1 MYLKKKY
8 RQTLVLFIVCYFIIT
23 IYFLFVPISS
33 HFNRFNN
40 SYLKTQA
47 NIFQK
52 LFVKEKTELKK
63 KLIQYCINDELYY
76 QIENQD
82 KDWLATKFDLTLN
95 PSLDALDSIILINQK
110 KEIIFLNTKRV
121 PIKADFLK
129 MPFIERA
136 LNDLDYQSGLIRK
149 DNQFYLLAVGP
160 VVQSRSRTN
169 SKGVLVFIQIFDKYF
184 IEKNIIHYMDDEN
197 LTLDIST
204 IPSPTKTTTHQT
216 YFQLKSIENRALG
229 SIILKQNNP
238 YSTGVNELLLQNV
251 LISTSLLILLFIF
264 LNQFL
269 SHKMAEKVELLN
281 AEVEK
286 AVQRN
291 FNHEIKLLGDDAIS
305 DLANKFNQMS
315 QTMRDYVK
323 QILRTN
329 ERLNST
335 YLEIIYGL
343 ITAIEA
349 KDSYAKGH
357 AHRVMVYSEMI
368 AKKLKYPDLEII
380 RMAALLHDIGKINIP
395 EYILNKPDQLTS
407 EEYHIVK
414 NHSDYGSKILSNLKE
429 FKRIKNIIHFHHE
442 RIDGKGYPIG
452 MKDIIIPIESRII
465 AVADTFDAITHER
478 AYRKKMTCQEAIAEL
493 QRVKGTQLDAKIVDS
508 FIEIIQ
514 KNDYFANIL
523 LKNQNHSP
531 NSQMNYNSIG

>member
-95 PSLDALDSIILINQK
+95 PSLDTLDSIMLINQK

-121 PIKADFLK
+121 PIKADFLQT
-129 MPFIERA
+129 PFIERA
-136 LNDLDYQSGLIRK
+136 LKDLDYQSGLIRK

-160 VVQSRSRTN
+160 VVQSRSRAN

-204 IPSPTKTTTHQT
+204 IPSPTKTTAHQT

-229 SIILKQNNP
+229 SIILKQSNP

-357 AHRVMVYSEMI
+357 AHRVMVYAEMI
-368 AKKLKYPDLEII
+368 AKKIKYPDLEII
-380 RMAALLHDIGKINIP
+380 RMAALLHDIGKINVP

-493 QRVKGTQLDAKIVDS
+493 QRVKGTQLDGKIVDI